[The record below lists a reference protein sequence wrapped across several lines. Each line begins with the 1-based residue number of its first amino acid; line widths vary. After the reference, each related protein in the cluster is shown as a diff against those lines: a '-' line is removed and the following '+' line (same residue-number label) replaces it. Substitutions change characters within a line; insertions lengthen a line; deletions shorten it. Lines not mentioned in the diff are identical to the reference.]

1 MGRPYLLRRT
11 WLRREGEFAVNKVVT
26 DQADGLRR
34 LMAGKAGRRVAVVD
48 GEPGLG
54 VSNVTLNLAAAL
66 TQQGQEVLLL
76 DEHSESRS
84 APARRDGRLVL
95 IDAVLDKEGAL
106 SPVAACADHILVV
119 FQANAAAITGAYLC
133 IKKLH
138 YAHALQRMRVLV
150 NGAADA
156 AEAKRILANL
166 ANTGSR
172 YLAVALE
179 PAGWV
184 RADPLL
190 AQAQRLNLAVVE
202 AFPASPA
209 ARDFR
214 QIASELLQWPCP
226 PAGGRTPSS
235 PAGLAA
241 RSQAQP
247 VLDMC

>member
-1 MGRPYLLRRT
+1 M
-11 WLRREGEFAVNKVVT
+11 AVNKVVT

-34 LMAGKAGRRVAVVD
+34 LMASKAGRRVAVVD
-48 GEPGLG
+48 SEPGAG

-66 TQQGQEVLLL
+66 TQQGQDVFLL
-76 DEHSESRS
+76 DEHGES
-84 APARRDGRLVL
+84 APVQREGQLVL
-95 IDAVLDKEGAL
+95 IDAVLDPDGAL
-106 SPVAACADHILVV
+106 SPLAVKADHILVV
-119 FQANAAAITGAYLC
+119 FGADAAAITRAYLC
-133 IKKLH
+133 IKRLH
-138 YAHALQRMRVLV
+138 YAHALQRIRVLV

-156 AEAKRILANL
+156 AEARRILANL

-190 AQAQRLNLAVVE
+190 AQSQRLNLTVVE
-202 AFPASPA
+202 AFQASPS

-214 QIASELLQWPCP
+214 QIAAELLQWPCP
-226 PAGGRTPSS
+226 PAGARTSS
-235 PAGLAA
+235 PPPSLTA
-241 RSQAQP
+241 RSDARP